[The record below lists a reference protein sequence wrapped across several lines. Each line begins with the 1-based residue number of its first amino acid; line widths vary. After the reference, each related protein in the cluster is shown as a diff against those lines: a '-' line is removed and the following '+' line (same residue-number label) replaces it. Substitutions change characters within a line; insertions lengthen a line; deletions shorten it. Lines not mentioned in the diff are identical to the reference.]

1 MQYQPTVIAGYRQ
14 QTNYT
19 MIYYNKVQRRN
30 PQDPEGARKWYVTL
44 KSRLQVSERE
54 LAEEIA
60 DEVTLNPKEAEM
72 AFYQLFKVA
81 VRALTDGKTVK
92 LGDLGTIYLTVSSEG
107 ADTREEVTAQLVKA
121 VRVRFMPSETLRE
134 AIAKATFACTETL
147 LNDAVEVVVKSD
159 ETETPG
165 A

>member
-1 MQYQPTVIAGYRQ
+1 
-14 QTNYT
+14 

-92 LGDLGTIYLTVSSEG
+92 LATW
-107 ADTREEVTAQLVKA
+107 A
-121 VRVRFMPSETLRE
+121 RFTSPCRPKGRTPARMSPPSW
-134 AIAKATFACTETL
+134 
-147 LNDAVEVVVKSD
+147 
-159 ETETPG
+159 
-165 A
+165 